1 MTEQNEVK
9 RVGAA
14 ELISAIKKA
23 GASEKVVEFQYP
35 YVTEVFFSLAYASK
49 QLLKGITD
57 EARESFFNTRSRQQE
72 DRINDEKFSRA
83 SARQL
88 IKSWRGLT
96 VGRLRKIV
104 VGLEI
109 SGDDNQEVLYDE
121 ELAFVMMDNSID
133 LQLWV
138 VNTATDVSNYARIA
152 EVKKEQYQNLE
163 S

>member
-1 MTEQNEVK
+1 MTEQNET
-9 RVGAA
+9 RVGVA

-35 YVTEVFFSLAYASK
+35 YMTDVFFKLAYASK

-57 EARESFFNTRSRQQE
+57 EARENFFNTRTRQQD
-72 DRINDEKFSRA
+72 DRINDEKFNRA

-88 IKSWRGLT
+88 IKDWRGLT

-104 VGLEI
+104 VGLEVA
-109 SGDDNQEVLYDE
+109 GDEAQEIPYDE
-121 ELAFVMMDNSID
+121 ELSFVMMDNSID

-138 VNTATDVSNYARIA
+138 VNAATDVSNYAKIA
-152 EVKKEQYQNLE
+152 EVKKEQYENLAK
-163 S
+163 